1 MSYLIVTALLS
12 LLLFA
17 WLKERV
23 LYVIFPWAYVQN
35 FVLAWMYTSG
45 LAGRDLCHALVLIKE
60 FLLLILFLCFL
71 PRLREYG
78 SGKLPLPVSI
88 LGFFTAWCVVRYLI
102 AVIFQGEKLFDNLFN
117 LRMACF
123 PLQILTVAVGV
134 AQMRPDFAMRF
145 IRQMAYLVSFLA
157 LVGIVLYIPLETTF
171 WRDHV
176 DFFSYTVDVKSESV
190 DIDTSDLAEQQ
201 AAAKGVVGNGIA
213 REEFAFLS
221 PFRAMGTI
229 GDAVGFGH
237 LVAFP
242 VLLLAFCLPQNWKTQ
257 LLLLVT
263 LTALLFSF
271 TRSAWIFALAG
282 SGFVLLRKRRYRLVL
297 GFAAVPAIAL
307 LMWPPMA
314 DWFSSS
320 LDLVSSN
327 TPDQHINGITWFY
340 TQGIWDL
347 HYLFG
352 RDLSSPL
359 VEGGYGILLIRFG
372 LPAVLSIV
380 WFCFALSKELL
391 QAPLGRKPL
400 FLVAQAV
407 PLTML
412 VTLNFSA
419 YQFGFIPYLL
429 VWFAVGTCL
438 ALATPVT
445 NSASRLGGEA

>member
-1 MSYLIVTALLS
+1 
-12 LLLFA
+12 
-17 WLKERV
+17 
-23 LYVIFPWAYVQN
+23 
-35 FVLAWMYTSG
+35 
-45 LAGRDLCHALVLIKE
+45 
-60 FLLLILFLCFL
+60 
-71 PRLREYG
+71 
-78 SGKLPLPVSI
+78 
-88 LGFFTAWCVVRYLI
+88 
-102 AVIFQGEKLFDNLFN
+102 
-117 LRMACF
+117 
-123 PLQILTVAVGV
+123 
-134 AQMRPDFAMRF
+134 
-145 IRQMAYLVSFLA
+145 
-157 LVGIVLYIPLETTF
+157 
-171 WRDHV
+171 
-176 DFFSYTVDVKSESV
+176 
-190 DIDTSDLAEQQ
+190 
-201 AAAKGVVGNGIA
+201 
-213 REEFAFLS
+213 
-221 PFRAMGTI
+221 
-229 GDAVGFGH
+229 
-237 LVAFP
+237 
-242 VLLLAFCLPQNWKTQ
+242 
-257 LLLLVT
+257 
-263 LTALLFSF
+263 
-271 TRSAWIFALAG
+271 
-282 SGFVLLRKRRYRLVL
+282 
-297 GFAAVPAIAL
+297 
-307 LMWPPMA
+307 MA

>member
-1 MSYLIVTALLS
+1 MFYLIAALLS

-23 LYVIFPWAYVQN
+23 LYLIFPWAYVQN

-45 LAGRDLCHALVLIKE
+45 WASRDLCHALLLIKE
-60 FLLLILFLCFL
+60 FLLLGLFFYFL

-88 LGFFTAWCVVRYLI
+88 LFFFTAWCVLRYLI

-134 AQMRPDFAMRF
+134 ARMRPDFAMRF

-190 DIDTSDLAEQQ
+190 DIDTSDLGEQQ

-213 REEFAFLS
+213 RDEFSFLS

-297 GFAAVPAIAL
+297 GLVAVPAIAL
-307 LMWPPMA
+307 MIWPPMA

-438 ALATPVT
+438 AFATPVT
-445 NSASRLGGEA
+445 NPASRPGDGA